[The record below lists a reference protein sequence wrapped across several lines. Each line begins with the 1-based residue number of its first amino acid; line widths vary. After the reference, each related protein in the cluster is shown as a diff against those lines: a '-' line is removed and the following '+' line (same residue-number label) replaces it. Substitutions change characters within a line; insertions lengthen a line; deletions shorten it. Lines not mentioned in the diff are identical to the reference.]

1 MILSILDI
9 KKIRKNYIL
18 FSLFLLIFMII
29 YESFSHEVYSSFMI
43 YAFTIPLIFGFILS
57 YIKKDYLNTLYNLG
71 IITLSIGSIFQGA
84 LEIYGTTNRLVYI
97 YLICGIILIIIGII
111 KSYRK

>member
-1 MILSILDI
+1 
-9 KKIRKNYIL
+9 
-18 FSLFLLIFMII
+18 MII

-43 YAFTIPLIFGFILS
+43 FAFTIPLIFGFIIS
-57 YIKKDYLNTLYNLG
+57 FIKKDYLNTFYNLG
-71 IITLSIGSIFQGA
+71 IITLSIGSIFQGV

-97 YLICGIILIIIGII
+97 YLICGIVLIIIGIT